1 MLKLVIKDKI
11 MENNNCKIKHV
22 AEMKYR
28 QISDKYLCENR
39 KQLLKNFLKKLLTE
53 QTSSDK
59 IRKSLEGD
67 KIKWSLKIEQN
78 IVNIKPAILLS
89 LIKTQSNLS
98 KTD

>member
-1 MLKLVIKDKI
+1 MLTRIK
-11 MENNNCKIKHV
+11 
-22 AEMKYR
+22 
-28 QISDKYLCENR
+28 
-39 KQLLKNFLKKLLTE
+39 
-53 QTSSDK
+53 SSDK
-59 IRKSLEGD
+59 IKKSLESD

>member
-1 MLKLVIKDKI
+1 MLTEKK
-11 MENNNCKIKHV
+11 
-22 AEMKYR
+22 
-28 QISDKYLCENR
+28 ISDKI
-39 KQLLKNFLKKLLTE
+39 K
-53 QTSSDK
+53 
-59 IRKSLEGD
+59 KSLEGD